1 MQRAEVNFRDKEAR
15 VIFDP
20 ARVSVDQLIRAV
32 KDAGFR
38 ASPKGSK
45 LEDDRGGVMGP
56 WIVTARLTFG
66 SLPQDPTPSR
76 PASQVK
82 G

>member
-1 MQRAEVNFRDKEAR
+1 VSFRDKEAR

-20 ARVSVDQLIRAV
+20 ARMSVDELIRAV

-38 ASPKGSK
+38 ATLKKKP
-45 LEDDRGGVMGP
+45 EDDRSGALG
-56 WIVTARLTFG
+56 
-66 SLPQDPTPSR
+66 
-76 PASQVK
+76 PASSPR